1 MNNVVEAIIEI
12 PMGTKN
18 KYEIDKARNRIKLDR
33 VLYTTMS
40 YPAEYGYIDKT
51 LSLDGDPLDILV
63 LSSEKTFPGCIVDAR
78 IVGYLDVIDNG
89 EGDQKVIAVADKDP
103 RYDHV
108 QELNDIPDTTLEIIK
123 DFFKTY
129 KTLQK
134 ITVEIKDYHGKED
147 ALKLLQE
154 NRDLYIRSIKK
165 ES

>member
-18 KYEIDKARNRIKLDR
+18 KYEIDKKSNRIKLDR

-63 LSSEKTFPGCIVDAR
+63 LSTEKTFPGCVVDAR

-89 EGDQKVIAVADKDP
+89 DADQKVIAVVNRDP
-103 RYDHV
+103 RFDHI
-108 QELNDIPDTTLEIIK
+108 QELSDIPESTLEIIK

-134 ITVEIKDYHGKED
+134 IEVEIKDYHEKEET
-147 ALKLLQE
+147 LKLLEE
-154 NRDLYIRSIKK
+154 NRELYLKSIEKDN
-165 ES
+165 

>member
-18 KYEIDKARNRIKLDR
+18 KYEIDKKSNRIKLDR

-63 LSSEKTFPGCIVDAR
+63 LSTEKTFPGCVVDAR

-89 EGDQKVIAVADKDP
+89 DADQKVIAVVNRDP
-103 RYDHV
+103 RFDHI
-108 QELNDIPDTTLEIIK
+108 QELSDIPESTLEIIK

-134 ITVEIKDYHGKED
+134 IEVEIKDYHDKEE
-147 ALKLLQE
+147 ALKLLEE
-154 NRDLYIRSIKK
+154 NRELYKK
-165 ES
+165 RIEKDN

>member
-18 KYEIDKARNRIKLDR
+18 KYEIDKKSNRIKLDR

-63 LSSEKTFPGCIVDAR
+63 LSTEKTFPGCVVDAR

-89 EGDQKVIAVADKDP
+89 DADQKVIAVVNRDP
-103 RYDHV
+103 RFDHI
-108 QELNDIPDTTLEIIK
+108 QELSDIPESTLEIIK

-129 KTLQK
+129 TTLQK
-134 ITVEIKDYHGKED
+134 IEVEIKDYHDKEE
-147 ALKLLQE
+147 ALKLLEE
-154 NRDLYIRSIKK
+154 NRELYLKSIEKDN
-165 ES
+165 

>member
-18 KYEIDKARNRIKLDR
+18 KYEIDKERNRIKLDR
-33 VLYTTMS
+33 VFYTTMS

-89 EGDQKVIAVADKDP
+89 EADQKVIAVVDKDP

-108 QELNDIPDTTLEIIK
+108 QELSDIPDTTLEIIK

-154 NRDLYIRSIKK
+154 NRNLYIKSIKK

>member
-18 KYEIDKARNRIKLDR
+18 KYEIDKKSNRIKLDR

-63 LSSEKTFPGCIVDAR
+63 LSTEKTFPGCVVDAR

-89 EGDQKVIAVADKDP
+89 DADQKVIAVVNRDP
-103 RYDHV
+103 RFDHI
-108 QELNDIPDTTLEIIK
+108 QELSDIPESTLEIIK

-134 ITVEIKDYHGKED
+134 IEVEIKDYHGKED
-147 ALKLLQE
+147 ALKLLEE
-154 NRDLYIRSIKK
+154 NRELYLKSIEKGN
-165 ES
+165 

>member
-18 KYEIDKARNRIKLDR
+18 KYEIDKKSNRIKLDR

-63 LSSEKTFPGCIVDAR
+63 LSTEKTFPGCVVDAR

-89 EGDQKVIAVADKDP
+89 DADQKVIAVVNRDP
-103 RYDHV
+103 RFDHI
-108 QELNDIPDTTLEIIK
+108 QELSDIPESTLEIIK

-134 ITVEIKDYHGKED
+134 IEVEIKDYHDKEE
-147 ALKLLQE
+147 ALKLLEE
-154 NRDLYIRSIKK
+154 NRELYLKSIEKDN
-165 ES
+165 

>member
-18 KYEIDKARNRIKLDR
+18 KYEIDKKSNRIKLDR

-63 LSSEKTFPGCIVDAR
+63 LSTEKTFPGCVVDAR

-89 EGDQKVIAVADKDP
+89 DADQKVIAVVNRDP
-103 RYDHV
+103 RFDHI
-108 QELNDIPDTTLEIIK
+108 QELSDIPESTLEIIK

-147 ALKLLQE
+147 ALKLLEE
-154 NRDLYIRSIKK
+154 NRELYLKSIEKAN
-165 ES
+165 

>member
-18 KYEIDKARNRIKLDR
+18 KYEIDKNRNRIKLDR

-78 IVGYLDVIDNG
+78 IVGYLDIIDNG
-89 EGDQKVIAVADKDP
+89 DEDQKVIAVVDRDP
-103 RYDHV
+103 RFDHIN
-108 QELNDIPDTTLEIIK
+108 ELEDIPESTLEIIK

-129 KTLQK
+129 KRLQK
-134 ITVEIKDYHGKED
+134 IEVEIKKYHNKDD

-154 NRDLYIRSIKK
+154 NRDLYIKSIKK

>member
-18 KYEIDKARNRIKLDR
+18 KYEIDKKSNRIKLDR

-63 LSSEKTFPGCIVDAR
+63 LSTEKTFPGCVVDAR

-89 EGDQKVIAVADKDP
+89 DADQKVIAVVNRDP
-103 RYDHV
+103 RFDHI
-108 QELNDIPDTTLEIIK
+108 QELSDIPESTLEIIK

-134 ITVEIKDYHGKED
+134 IEVEIKDYHSKED
-147 ALKLLQE
+147 ALKLLEE
-154 NRDLYIRSIKK
+154 NRELYLKSIEKGN
-165 ES
+165 